1 MTAPMIEIQVQDIDG
16 RIHRVAG
23 KPGQSVMRAVVDA
36 GLQGIAADCGG
47 CLTCATCHVFVAP
60 EWTTRL
66 PPPGPDERAMLEM
79 TATPAEPSSRLSCQ
93 LVLGPEL
100 AGLSLR
106 LPPTQY

>member
-1 MTAPMIEIQVQDIDG
+1 MTKPTIEIEVQDIDG

-60 EWTTRL
+60 EWMGRL
-66 PPPGPDERAMLEM
+66 PAPGADERAMLEM
-79 TATPAEPSSRLSCQ
+79 TAAPVEPGSRLSCQ
-93 LVLGPEL
+93 LVLGPGL

-106 LPPTQY
+106 LPATQY